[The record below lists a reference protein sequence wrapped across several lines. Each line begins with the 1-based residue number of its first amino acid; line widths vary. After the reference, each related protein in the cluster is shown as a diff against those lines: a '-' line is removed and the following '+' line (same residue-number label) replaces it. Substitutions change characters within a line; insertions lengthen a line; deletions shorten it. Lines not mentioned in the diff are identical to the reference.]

1 MDAADRIIEE
11 FDRLVSLGND
21 GVAKRPTSERI
32 LYYVVIT
39 RCTKDI
45 GGFATVYEQELTAA
59 ELVVLIQGL
68 EDIDEHE
75 LAGEFR
81 RGFELLE
88 QSGFY
93 EHMNW
98 TMVPDSVATE
108 IEAIGKRVGDRLWN
122 LDEKLAALLD
132 NPGRH

>member
-11 FDRLVSLGND
+11 FDRLVSLRND

-81 RGFELLE
+81 RGFELLK

-98 TMVPDSVATE
+98 TMVPDSVAT
-108 IEAIGKRVGDRLWN
+108 
-122 LDEKLAALLD
+122 
-132 NPGRH
+132 